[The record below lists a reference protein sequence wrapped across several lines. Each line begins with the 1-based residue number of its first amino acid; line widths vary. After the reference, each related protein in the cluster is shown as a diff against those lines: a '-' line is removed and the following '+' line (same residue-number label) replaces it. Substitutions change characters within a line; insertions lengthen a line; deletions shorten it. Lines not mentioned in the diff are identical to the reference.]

1 MPVISLRQLLLS
13 PKHGSRL
20 DIAEIAIN
28 IMTRQCLD
36 RRIPDIDALRGEL
49 NAWCEAHNNA
59 TSLVSWQFEAEDS
72 RVKFKRLYPDI
83 GQYYKERDVRREK
96 KSGQAQTE

>member
-1 MPVISLRQLLLS
+1 
-13 PKHGSRL
+13 
-20 DIAEIAIN
+20 
-28 IMTRQCLD
+28 MTRQCLD